1 VAPGAFFLGHGRVY
15 IVVENAVF
23 VRTVSVVAGGAVT
36 VGHLI
41 IHMSPFKESAIGFV
55 ALGTQ
60 RGYFF
65 SQ

>member
-1 VAPGAFFLGHGRVY
+1 MALGAFFFGHGRVN
-15 IVVENAVF
+15 IVIENAIF
-23 VRTVSVVAGGAVT
+23 VRTVGVVAGGAVT
-36 VGHLI
+36 AGHLV